1 MALPPASVT
10 LSFSLPPLVRDYIY
24 IYYTLSNFDLLL
36 GDDFKTFLD
45 VDGQVDDDL
54 VGGAAHFVVLEEN
67 VRSELRDCLV
77 YHIISV

>member
-1 MALPPASVT
+1 MFGT
-10 LSFSLPPLVRDYIY
+10 IYNKLSD
-24 IYYTLSNFDLLL
+24 FDLLL

-67 VRSELRDCLV
+67 VRSELRDRLV

>member
-24 IYYTLSNFDLLL
+24 NFSHFLLL

-45 VDGQVDDDL
+45 VDSQVDDDL

-67 VRSELRDCLV
+67 VCSELRDRLV